1 MWRMRKRWKWLV
13 GGVAVLVVLAI
24 AGPFVY
30 IHFIEGP
37 APAKLSLPASHA
49 TTTSTSSGTSGT
61 SSTSSTSSTVNGTYQ
76 VGSGSEAGYRVS
88 EVLVGQHATAV
99 GRTSKIWGSVSIA
112 NDTVT
117 SGSFGVDMA
126 SVVSDQSQRNAQ
138 FDGRIMDVTQYPT
151 ATLTLTAPIVLGS
164 VPPVGAKA
172 TYAASGILDMHGVS
186 RAVRFSL
193 STERTSNGIY
203 ALADLPIVFA
213 QWNIANPSV
222 GGFVTTADSGTLE
235 VLVYLTTGAGN
246 PVVSGSGSSSGEGGG
261 GGGGGPVTV
270 PSTTVPKITIPDG

>member
-1 MWRMRKRWKWLV
+1 MRKRWKWLV
-13 GGVAVLVVLAI
+13 GGIALLVVLAV

-37 APAKLSLPASHA
+37 APAKLALPTSP
-49 TTTSTSSGTSGT
+49 TTTTARPSGGSTTSLALSSA
-61 SSTSSTSSTVNGTYQ
+61 SSDVNGTYH

-99 GRTSKIWGSVSIA
+99 GRTSKIWGTVSIA
-112 NDTVT
+112 NDAVT

-235 VLVYLTTGAGN
+235 VLVCLTTGAGN
-246 PVVSGSGSSSGEGGG
+246 PVVSGSDSSSGEGGG